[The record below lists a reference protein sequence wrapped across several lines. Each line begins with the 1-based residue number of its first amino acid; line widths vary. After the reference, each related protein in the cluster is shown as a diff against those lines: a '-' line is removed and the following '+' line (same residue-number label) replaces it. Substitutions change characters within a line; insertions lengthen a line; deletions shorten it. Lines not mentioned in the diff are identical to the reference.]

1 MSRQLDKKV
10 ITVSAIPDPL
20 RRTKRL
26 ARRLGLDRNPLRR
39 ATDRALSWI
48 RVAVVAAFLTGGPL
62 VALGVGSWM
71 HHAATAEARRQAAQR
86 HTARAVLLEPTPPPV
101 ATMAIPRWGDQ
112 AWVRARWEVN
122 GAATRTGHVL
132 ATLGLPAGSLVT
144 IWLDASGRLTVP
156 PLQPGQI
163 TDRTVAVAA
172 LAPAIL
178 AIALLAALWLARR
191 LVNRR
196 RLADWDAAWSAVG
209 PEWTR
214 RGP

>member
-1 MSRQLDKKV
+1 LDKKV
-10 ITVSAIPDPL
+10 ITVSAIPARPPSS
-20 RRTKRL
+20 RRL
-26 ARRLGLDRNPLRR
+26 ARKLGLDRNPLRR

-62 VALGVGSWM
+62 VALGVGNWM

-86 HTARAVLLEPTPPPV
+86 HTARAVLLQPTPLPA

-112 AWVRARWEVN
+112 AWVRARWEIN

-163 TDRTVAVAA
+163 ADRTVAVAA

-191 LVNRR
+191 LVDRR